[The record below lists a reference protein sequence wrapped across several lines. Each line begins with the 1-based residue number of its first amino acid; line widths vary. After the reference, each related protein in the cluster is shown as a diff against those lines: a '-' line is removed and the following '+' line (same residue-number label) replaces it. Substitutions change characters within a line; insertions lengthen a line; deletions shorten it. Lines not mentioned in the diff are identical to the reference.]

1 MKLANWNVAK
11 PVAPGRRELMLK
23 HIEQVRAEVLVLTE
37 THDGFNPGY
46 KHHCSSTAGLD
57 AEGDEENSEHR
68 WVAIWSNHE
77 LNQIPT
83 KDQKRSVAARVVPST
98 GDPFIVFGTVL
109 PRTGSSWRE
118 YPSAGG
124 IAYREALAVQ
134 LADWE
139 GLRRDFPSEE
149 LFVMGDFNQTLTDL
163 EYYGTKTNRIQLE
176 SALNRAG
183 LVALTA
189 EENDPIARDSNPCA
203 CIDHI
208 CMQADSRWRLVHTER
223 WPDECKPPKSLSDH
237 FGVAVLLELK
247 SPG

>member
-1 MKLANWNVAK
+1 
-11 PVAPGRRELMLK
+11 
-23 HIEQVRAEVLVLTE
+23 
-37 THDGFNPGY
+37 
-46 KHHCSSTAGLD
+46 
-57 AEGDEENSEHR
+57 
-68 WVAIWSNHE
+68 
-77 LNQIPT
+77 
-83 KDQKRSVAARVVPST
+83 
-98 GDPFIVFGTVL
+98 
-109 PRTGSSWRE
+109 
-118 YPSAGG
+118 
-124 IAYREALAVQ
+124 
-134 LADWE
+134 
-139 GLRRDFPSEE
+139 
-149 LFVMGDFNQTLTDL
+149 MGDFNQTLTDL

-223 WPDECKPPKSLSDH
+223 WPDEPKPPKSLSDH